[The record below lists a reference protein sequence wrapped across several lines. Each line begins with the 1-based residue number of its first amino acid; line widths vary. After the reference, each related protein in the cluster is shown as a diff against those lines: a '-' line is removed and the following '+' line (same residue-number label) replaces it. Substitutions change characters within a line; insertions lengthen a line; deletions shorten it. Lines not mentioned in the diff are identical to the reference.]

1 MFKQISCLAAASLL
15 LAGCMGSKIDCSNEA
30 GLSALQNMITEA
42 VETQMRSNNGDLTL
56 SSLRASIAKIGMAV
70 ESIRTSKNDPN
81 SNKVFCEGKLT
92 LSLPSDLIE
101 DAQASLKASG
111 KNDNMEQFLSGF
123 NYQKSAAAANKYQI
137 NLVYN
142 LQPTDDGKQVYA
154 ELEASTNAVSG
165 ISKLLD
171 YALSKNTIINQ
182 KLEEKRIEEE
192 EARQAEQLLR
202 QEEKERQAEVK
213 RQQTIIEDEMRPTDE
228 MESTVW

>member
-15 LAGCMGSKIDCSNEA
+15 LTGCMGSKIDCSNEA
-30 GLSALQNMITEA
+30 GLSALQNIIIEA
-42 VETQMRSNNGDLTL
+42 VEMQMRSNNGDLTL
-56 SSLRASIAKIGMAV
+56 SSVRASIAKIGMAV

-101 DAQASLKASG
+101 DARASLKAGG
-111 KNDNMEQFLSGF
+111 KNDNIEQFLSGF

-137 NLVYN
+137 DLVYN

-154 ELEASTNAVSG
+154 EPEDSTNAVSG

-171 YALSKNTIINQ
+171 YALSKNKIINQ

-192 EARQAEQLLR
+192 EARQAELMR
-202 QEEKERQAEVK
+202 KEEKERQAEVK
-213 RQQTIIEDEMRPTDE
+213 RQQTIIEDVIRPTDE

>member
-15 LAGCMGSKIDCSNEA
+15 LTGCMGSKIDCSNEA
-30 GLSALQNMITEA
+30 GLSALQNIITEA
-42 VETQMRSNNGDLTL
+42 VETQMRSDNGDLTL
-56 SSLRASIAKIGMAV
+56 SSVRASIAKIGMAV
-70 ESIRTSKNDPN
+70 ESIRTSKNDPS

-101 DAQASLKASG
+101 DARASLKAGG

-137 NLVYN
+137 DLVYN

-154 ELEASTNAVSG
+154 ELEDSTNAVSG

-192 EARQAEQLLR
+192 EARQAELMR
-202 QEEKERQAEVK
+202 KEEKERQAEVK

>member
-1 MFKQISCLAAASLL
+1 MRL
-15 LAGCMGSKIDCSNEA
+15 

-111 KNDNMEQFLSGF
+111 KMIIWNNFYQGLITKNLLRQRTNTKSTLFITCSPQMMANRFMPSWKTVQMQF
-123 NYQKSAAAANKYQI
+123 
-137 NLVYN
+137 
-142 LQPTDDGKQVYA
+142 P
-154 ELEASTNAVSG
+154 ASVNCWTMHY
-165 ISKLLD
+165 L
-171 YALSKNTIINQ
+171 KNTIINQ

-202 QEEKERQAEVK
+202 QEEKGAA
-213 RQQTIIEDEMRPTDE
+213 
-228 MESTVW
+228 S

>member
-1 MFKQISCLAAASLL
+1 M
-15 LAGCMGSKIDCSNEA
+15 
-30 GLSALQNMITEA
+30 SALQNIITEA

-56 SSLRASIAKIGMAV
+56 SSVRASIAKIGMAV

-101 DAQASLKASG
+101 DARASLKAGG

-154 ELEASTNAVSG
+154 ELEDSTNAVSG

-192 EARQAEQLLR
+192 EARQAELMR

>member
-15 LAGCMGSKIDCSNEA
+15 LTGCMGSKIDCSNEA
-30 GLSALQNMITEA
+30 GLSALQNIIIEA
-42 VETQMRSNNGDLTL
+42 VEMQMRSNNGDLTL
-56 SSLRASIAKIGMAV
+56 SSVRASIAKIGMAV

-101 DAQASLKASG
+101 DARASLKAGG
-111 KNDNMEQFLSGF
+111 KNDNIEQFLSGF

-137 NLVYN
+137 DLVYN

-154 ELEASTNAVSG
+154 EPEDSTNAVSG

-171 YALSKNTIINQ
+171 YALSKNKIINQ

-192 EARQAEQLLR
+192 EARQAELMR
-202 QEEKERQAEVK
+202 KEEKERQAEVK

>member
-15 LAGCMGSKIDCSNEA
+15 LTGCMGSKIDCSNEA
-30 GLSALQNMITEA
+30 GLSALQNIIIEA
-42 VETQMRSNNGDLTL
+42 VEMQMRSNNGDLTL
-56 SSLRASIAKIGMAV
+56 SSVRASIAKIGMAV

-101 DAQASLKASG
+101 DARASLKAGG
-111 KNDNMEQFLSGF
+111 KNDNIEQFLSGF

-137 NLVYN
+137 DLVYN

-154 ELEASTNAVSG
+154 EPEDSTNAVSG

-171 YALSKNTIINQ
+171 YALSNNKIINQ

-192 EARQAEQLLR
+192 EARQAELMR
-202 QEEKERQAEVK
+202 KEEKERQAEVK

>member
-15 LAGCMGSKIDCSNEA
+15 LTGCMGSKIDCSNEA
-30 GLSALQNMITEA
+30 GLSALQNIIIEA
-42 VETQMRSNNGDLTL
+42 VEMQMRSNNGDLTL
-56 SSLRASIAKIGMAV
+56 SSVRASIAKIGMVV

-101 DAQASLKASG
+101 DARASLKAGG
-111 KNDNMEQFLSGF
+111 KNDNIEQFLSGF

-137 NLVYN
+137 DLVYN

-154 ELEASTNAVSG
+154 EPEDSTNAVSG

-171 YALSKNTIINQ
+171 YALSKNKIINQ

-192 EARQAEQLLR
+192 EARQAELMR
-202 QEEKERQAEVK
+202 KEEKERQAEVK

>member
-15 LAGCMGSKIDCSNEA
+15 LTGCMGSKIDCSNEA
-30 GLSALQNMITEA
+30 GLSALQNIITEA

-56 SSLRASIAKIGMAV
+56 SSVRASIAKIGMAV

-101 DAQASLKASG
+101 DAQASLKAGG

-137 NLVYN
+137 DLVYN

-154 ELEASTNAVSG
+154 EPEDSTNAVSG

-171 YALSKNTIINQ
+171 YALSKNKIINQ

-192 EARQAEQLLR
+192 EARQAELMR

-213 RQQTIIEDEMRPTDE
+213 QQQTIIEDEMRPTDE

>member
-1 MFKQISCLAAASLL
+1 MFKQVSCLTAASLL
-15 LAGCMGSKIDCSNEA
+15 LTGCMGSKIDCSNEA
-30 GLSALQNMITEA
+30 GLSALQNIITEA

-56 SSLRASIAKIGMAV
+56 SSVRASIAKIGMAV

-101 DAQASLKASG
+101 DARASLKAGG

-137 NLVYN
+137 DLVYN

-154 ELEASTNAVSG
+154 ELEDSTNAVSG

-192 EARQAEQLLR
+192 EARQAELMR

-213 RQQTIIEDEMRPTDE
+213 QQQTVIEDEMRPTDE

>member
-15 LAGCMGSKIDCSNEA
+15 LTGCMGSKIDCSNET
-30 GLSALQNMITEA
+30 GLSALQNIITEA

-56 SSLRASIAKIGMAV
+56 SSVRASIAKIGMAV

-101 DAQASLKASG
+101 DARASLKAG
-111 KNDNMEQFLSGF
+111 GENDNMEQFLSGF

-154 ELEASTNAVSG
+154 ELEDSTNAVSG

-192 EARQAEQLLR
+192 EARQAELMR

>member
-15 LAGCMGSKIDCSNEA
+15 LTGCIGSKIDCSNEA
-30 GLSALQNMITEA
+30 GLSALQNIIIEA
-42 VETQMRSNNGDLTL
+42 VEMQMRSNNGDLTL
-56 SSLRASIAKIGMAV
+56 SSVRASIAKIGMAV

-101 DAQASLKASG
+101 DARASLKAGG
-111 KNDNMEQFLSGF
+111 KNDNIEQFLSGF

-137 NLVYN
+137 DLVYN

-154 ELEASTNAVSG
+154 EPEDSTNAVSG

-171 YALSKNTIINQ
+171 YALSKNKIINQ

-192 EARQAEQLLR
+192 EARQAELMR
-202 QEEKERQAEVK
+202 KEEKERQAEVK

>member
-1 MFKQISCLAAASLL
+1 MFKQVSCLTAASLL
-15 LAGCMGSKIDCSNEA
+15 LTGCMGSKIDCSNEA
-30 GLSALQNMITEA
+30 GLSALQNIITEA

-56 SSLRASIAKIGMAV
+56 SSVRASIAKIGMAV

-101 DAQASLKASG
+101 DARASLKAGG

-137 NLVYN
+137 DLVYN

-154 ELEASTNAVSG
+154 ELENSTNAVSG

-192 EARQAEQLLR
+192 EARQAELMR

-213 RQQTIIEDEMRPTDE
+213 QQQTVIEDEMRPTDE

>member
-15 LAGCMGSKIDCSNEA
+15 LTGCMGSKIDCSNEA
-30 GLSALQNMITEA
+30 GLSALQNIIIEA
-42 VETQMRSNNGDLTL
+42 VEMQMRSNNGDLTL
-56 SSLRASIAKIGMAV
+56 SSVRASIAKIGMAV

-101 DAQASLKASG
+101 DARASLKAGG
-111 KNDNMEQFLSGF
+111 KNDNIEQFLSGF

-137 NLVYN
+137 DLVYN

-154 ELEASTNAVSG
+154 EPEDSTNAVSG

-171 YALSKNTIINQ
+171 YALSKNKIINQ

-192 EARQAEQLLR
+192 EARQAELIR
-202 QEEKERQAEVK
+202 KEEKERQAEVK

>member
-1 MFKQISCLAAASLL
+1 MFKQVSCLTAASLL
-15 LAGCMGSKIDCSNEA
+15 LAGCMGSEIDCSNEA
-30 GLSALQNMITEA
+30 GLSALQNIITEA

-56 SSLRASIAKIGMAV
+56 SSVRASIAKIGMAV

-81 SNKVFCEGKLT
+81 SNKVFCEGKLA

-101 DAQASLKASG
+101 DARASLKAGG

-137 NLVYN
+137 DLVYN

-154 ELEASTNAVSG
+154 ELEDSTNAVSG

-192 EARQAEQLLR
+192 EARQAELMR

-213 RQQTIIEDEMRPTDE
+213 QQKTIIEDEMRPTDE

>member
-15 LAGCMGSKIDCSNEA
+15 LTGCMGSKIDCSNEA
-30 GLSALQNMITEA
+30 GLSALQNIIIEA
-42 VETQMRSNNGDLTL
+42 VEMQMRSNNGDLTL
-56 SSLRASIAKIGMAV
+56 SSVRASIAKIGMAV

-101 DAQASLKASG
+101 DARASLKAGG
-111 KNDNMEQFLSGF
+111 KNDNIEQFLSGF

-137 NLVYN
+137 DLIYN

-154 ELEASTNAVSG
+154 EPEDSTNAVSG

-171 YALSKNTIINQ
+171 YALSKNKIINQ

-192 EARQAEQLLR
+192 EARQAELMR
-202 QEEKERQAEVK
+202 KEEKERQAEVK